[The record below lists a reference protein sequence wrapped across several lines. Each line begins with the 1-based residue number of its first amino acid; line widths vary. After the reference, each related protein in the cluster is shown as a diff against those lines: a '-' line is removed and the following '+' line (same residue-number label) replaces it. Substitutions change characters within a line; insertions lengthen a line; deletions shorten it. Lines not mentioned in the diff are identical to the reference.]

1 MTIFKKNW
9 QLVLIG
15 IATLILGIIAVATAL
30 KLYQAGKEPVA
41 PTAPKKTPAQTEV
54 TPTPTP
60 EVNPKCILTF
70 NVLAQETTPS
80 PSPTATLTPTP
91 SPSPTLTLTPGP
103 TATPIPTVTP
113 TPTPKPTATPT
124 PVSPELP
131 EAGTTLPT
139 FGLIIGAFLL
149 IGLAAVLAL

>member
-30 KLYQAGKEPVA
+30 KLYQAGQEPVA
-41 PTAPKKTPAQTEV
+41 PTAPKKTPAQQTEV

-80 PSPTATLTPTP
+80 PSPTP
-91 SPSPTLTLTPGP
+91 TLTPGP

-113 TPTPKPTATPT
+113 TLTPKPTATPT

-131 EAGTTLPT
+131 EAGTIFPT